1 MLVET
6 LLVIPFT
13 FNLLFHTKC
22 NKSNIV
28 PTQAVTFN
36 GDCCRPLLS
45 NRHRDV
51 HCLVFPARF
60 RGQRSTKSLFALE
73 RRTEEKF
80 VPLRV
85 KHVRKQQRG
94 RKWNGREKG
103 WKKSKFLASPKQTQQ
118 SNTLIWKLQTEPSRT
133 GASEWQPPRRQQ
145 PPPSGGTTTV
155 RLLNLSRPTFS
166 LFLEL
171 TSTVSEHL
179 RFKKK
184 QARQHSE
191 VAALCCV

>member
-60 RGQRSTKSLFALE
+60 RGQRSTKFLFALE

-80 VPLRV
+80 VPLRG

-94 RKWNGREKG
+94 RKWNGRE
-103 WKKSKFLASPKQTQQ
+103 
-118 SNTLIWKLQTEPSRT
+118 R
-133 GASEWQPPRRQQ
+133 
-145 PPPSGGTTTV
+145 V
-155 RLLNLSRPTFS
+155 
-166 LFLEL
+166 
-171 TSTVSEHL
+171 
-179 RFKKK
+179 KKK
-184 QARQHSE
+184 QVSGITKTNSTKQHFNLKTSNRTIQDGSLWMATSPP
-191 VAALCCV
+191 AAASAIRRHNYCQTFEPQSSDLQPLPGAHFNCFRAPAL